1 MFQQLRR
8 LQAFWQKH
16 FPCLQSPIDSV
27 LIAEIGYHQEHG
39 RPLTNKGLLL
49 LNLGAPATVR
59 RHLQRL
65 VDLGLVHKRSA
76 NHDKRICYLE
86 IDPTVRIRFA
96 KYLKLIA
103 RL

>member
-8 LQAFWQKH
+8 LQALTQKH
-16 FPCLQSPIDSV
+16 FPCLQSAIDRV
-27 LIAEIGYHQEHG
+27 LIVEIGYHQEQG
-39 RPLTNKGLLL
+39 RPLTIKGLLL

-65 VDLGLVHKRSA
+65 VELGLVHKRRT
-76 NHDKRICYLE
+76 NHDRRISHLE
-86 IDPTVRIRFA
+86 IDPAVRTKFG
-96 KYLKLIA
+96 KYLKLVL